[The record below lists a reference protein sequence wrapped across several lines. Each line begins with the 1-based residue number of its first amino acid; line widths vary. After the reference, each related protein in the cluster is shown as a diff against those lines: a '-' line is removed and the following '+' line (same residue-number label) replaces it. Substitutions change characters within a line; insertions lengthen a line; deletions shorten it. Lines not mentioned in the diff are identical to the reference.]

1 MKGRET
7 QGADNTPATITKWN
21 LKTSVFRF
29 LLLAGLPLYLQT
41 PSFSTPFLSAV
52 AHLPF
57 PLFFLFP
64 HLSFTCPHISH
75 DSWFT
80 HSTLNTDS
88 HTAGVPPLLHSH
100 PQPLHPL
107 TPSPAGWLFFFF
119 FPFKYLD
126 RSHCVFFPVHSRT
139 VSMPSLLLFPFL
151 FMKSLKRGENKLGIR
166 YGPEMNSVAFG
177 MFCLCPPHLQVIVT
191 VWKQPTGSGNAM
203 LFLSKLF
210 KFWVHTTFFS
220 FYIIFFFFPPLPLNL
235 RVEVSPEGKS

>member
-1 MKGRET
+1 MKLE
-7 QGADNTPATITKWN
+7 N
-21 LKTSVFRF
+21 LCLQISLTCWTSSLSTDSVLFYTF
-29 LLLAGLPLYLQT
+29 SQCCSAFA
-41 PSFSTPFLSAV
+41 FSTL
-52 AHLPF
+52 
-57 PLFFLFP
+57 LFVSSSLF
-64 HLSFTCPHISH
+64 HLSSH
-75 DSWFT
+75 LSWFLVYSLNSQYRLTYCWRATSPAFSPSTSAPT
-80 HSTLNTDS
+80 HSLPRWV
-88 HTAGVPPLLHSH
+88 A
-100 PQPLHPL
+100 
-107 TPSPAGWLFFFF
+107 FFFF

-126 RSHCVFFPVHSRT
+126 RSHCGFFPVHSRT

>member
-1 MKGRET
+1 MKLE
-7 QGADNTPATITKWN
+7 N
-21 LKTSVFRF
+21 LCLQISLTCWTSS
-29 LLLAGLPLYLQT
+29 LST
-41 PSFSTPFLSAV
+41 DSSFSTPFLSAV

-119 FPFKYLD
+119 FFLLSIWIVPI
-126 RSHCVFFPVHSRT
+126 VFFFLYIQELFLCH
-139 VSMPSLLLFPFL
+139 LFFCFPF
-151 FMKSLKRGENKLGIR
+151 
-166 YGPEMNSVAFG
+166 
-177 MFCLCPPHLQVIVT
+177 
-191 VWKQPTGSGNAM
+191 
-203 LFLSKLF
+203 FL
-210 KFWVHTTFFS
+210 
-220 FYIIFFFFPPLPLNL
+220 
-235 RVEVSPEGKS
+235 